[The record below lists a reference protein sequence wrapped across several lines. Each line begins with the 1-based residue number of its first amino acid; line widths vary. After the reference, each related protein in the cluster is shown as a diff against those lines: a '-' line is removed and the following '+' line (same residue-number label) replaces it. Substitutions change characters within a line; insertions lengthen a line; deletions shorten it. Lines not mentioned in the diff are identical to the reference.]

1 MLSRVAEN
9 LYWLSRYVERA
20 ENTAR
25 LVNVNAFLLLDLPPG
40 TTPGWEPLIAITG
53 LQPLYQELYGG
64 GCDERSAVRFLL
76 GDPRNP
82 SSILRCLEA
91 ARENCRT
98 VRDIL
103 PREIWELLTQQSL
116 YVRENLPAG
125 LSKKGRHAYLREV
138 IEGSE
143 LIAGKIIS
151 TMMRDES
158 YHFLAI
164 GRNIER
170 ADMTTRIID
179 VRSGSLL
186 PSDTTELRPFETIQW
201 ISVLKS
207 MSAYQMYR
215 RKMQA
220 QVQRSEVLRF
230 LFLDRQ
236 FPRSFLC
243 GLDAIGDSLAKLNS
257 QRDII
262 AYLKGFIAEVE
273 ATPVEELRHDDLHA
287 FVDAL
292 QLGLIEL
299 HQQIATTYFLP
310 PPVQAQVQSA

>member
-9 LYWLSRYVERA
+9 LYWLARYVERA

-25 LVNVNAFLLLDLPPG
+25 LVNVNDFLLLDLPRG
-40 TTPGWEPLIAITG
+40 TTPGWAPLIAITG
-53 LQPLYQELYGG
+53 SWPRYQELYPRF
-64 GCDERSAVRFLL
+64 DERSVVRFLV

-82 SSILRCLEA
+82 ASIVSCLQR
-91 ARENCRT
+91 AREACRT

-103 PREIWELLTQQSL
+103 PREMWELLTQL
-116 YVRENLPAG
+116 LLHVREDLAAG
-125 LSKKGRHAYLREV
+125 LTKGRRHGYLRRV

-143 LIAGKIIS
+143 LITGKIVS
-151 TMMRDES
+151 TMLFDEA
-158 YHFLAI
+158 YHFLAM

-179 VRSGSLL
+179 VRTGNLL
-186 PSDTTELRPFETIQW
+186 PREPTELRPFETIQW
-201 ISVLKS
+201 VSVLKS
-207 MSAYQMYR
+207 LSAYQMYR

-236 FPRSFLC
+236 FPRAFVRC
-243 GLDAIGDSLAKLNS
+243 LDAIGESLAALKRPS
-257 QRDII
+257 DIVER
-262 AYLKGFIAEVE
+262 LREFIAKVE
-273 ATPVEELRHDDLHA
+273 ATPVAELGREELHA

-292 QLGLIEL
+292 QLQLIEL
-299 HQQIATTYFLP
+299 HGGIAATYFLP
-310 PPVQAQVQSA
+310 PQMQVQGA

>member
-1 MLSRVAEN
+1 MMLSRVAEN
-9 LYWLSRYVERA
+9 LYWLARYVERA

-25 LVNVNAFLLLDLPPG
+25 LVNVNDFLLLDLPRG

-53 LQPLYQELYGG
+53 SRPLYQELYRR
-64 GCDERSAVRFLL
+64 CDERSVVRFLV
-76 GDPRNP
+76 GDRRNP
-82 SSILRCLEA
+82 ASILSCLQM
-91 ARENCRT
+91 AREDCRT

-103 PREIWELLTQQSL
+103 PREIWEVLTQL
-116 YVRENLPAG
+116 VLHVREDLAAG
-125 LSKKGRHAYLREV
+125 LTKGARHAYLRRV

-143 LIAGKIIS
+143 LMTGKIIS
-151 TMMRDES
+151 TMLCDEA
-158 YHFLAI
+158 YHFLAM

-179 VRSGSLL
+179 VRTGDLL
-186 PSDTTELRPFETIQW
+186 PGETTELRPFETIQW
-201 ISVLKS
+201 VSVLKS
-207 MSAYQMYR
+207 LSAYQMYR

-236 FPRSFLC
+236 FPRSFRRC
-243 GLDAIGDSLAKLNS
+243 LDAIGESLAT
-257 QRDII
+257 
-262 AYLKGFIAEVE
+262 LKNPLGIVDPLRAFIAKVE
-273 ATPVEELRHDDLHA
+273 ATPVEELRRDDLHA

-299 HQQIATTYFLP
+299 HAQIATTYFLP
-310 PPVQAQVQSA
+310 KQVQVQSA

>member
-9 LYWLSRYVERA
+9 LYWLSRYIERA

-40 TTPGWEPLIAITG
+40 TAPGWEPLIAITG
-53 LQPLYQELYGG
+53 SQPRYQELYGS

-91 ARENCRT
+91 AREACRT

-103 PREIWELLTQQSL
+103 PREIWELLTQLSL
-116 YVRENLPAG
+116 YVRENLAAG
-125 LSKKGRHAYLREV
+125 LSKKGRHAYLREI

-143 LIAGKIIS
+143 LIAGKVIS

-186 PSDTTELRPFETIQW
+186 PSDTTELRPFEAIQW

-207 MSAYQMYR
+207 MTAYQMYR
-215 RKMQA
+215 RKMQV

-236 FPRSFLC
+236 FPRSFLRT
-243 GLDAIGDSLAKLNS
+243 LDAIGESLAELDK
-257 QRDII
+257 QREIV
-262 AYLKGFIAEVE
+262 AYLKGLIAKVE
-273 ATPVEELRHDDLHA
+273 TTPVEELRRDDLHA
-287 FVDAL
+287 FVDTL
-292 QLGLIEL
+292 QLRLIEL
-299 HQQIATTYFLP
+299 HQQIAATYFLP
-310 PPVQAQVQSA
+310 PQVQAQSA

>member
-25 LVNVNAFLLLDLPPG
+25 LVNVNAFLLLDLPRG

-53 LQPLYQELYGG
+53 SQPLYQELYGR
-64 GCDERSAVRFLL
+64 CDERSVVRFLV

-82 SSILRCLEA
+82 TSILSCLQM

-103 PREIWELLTQQSL
+103 PREIWELLTQLSL
-116 YVRENLPAG
+116 YVRENVAAG

-143 LIAGKIIS
+143 LITGKIIS
-151 TMMRDES
+151 TMLCDEA
-158 YHFLAI
+158 YHFLAM

-179 VRSGSLL
+179 VRTSSLL
-186 PSDTTELRPFETIQW
+186 PGDTTELRPFETIQW
-201 ISVLKS
+201 VSVLKS
-207 MSAYQMYR
+207 LSAYQMYR

-220 QVQRSEVLRF
+220 QVHRSEVLRF

-236 FPRSFLC
+236 FPRSFLRC
-243 GLDAIGDSLAKLNS
+243 LDAIGESLAT
-257 QRDII
+257 
-262 AYLKGFIAEVE
+262 LKSPREIVERLKDFIAKVA

-287 FVDAL
+287 FIDAL

-299 HQQIATTYFLP
+299 HEQIATTYFLP
-310 PPVQAQVQSA
+310 PQMQVQSA

>member
-25 LVNVNAFLLLDLPPG
+25 LVNVNDFLLLDLPRG
-40 TTPGWEPLIAITG
+40 TMPGWAPLIAITG
-53 LQPLYQELYGG
+53 SWPRYQELYRRY
-64 GCDERSAVRFLL
+64 DERSVVRFLV
-76 GDPRNP
+76 GDLRNP
-82 SSILRCLEA
+82 ASILSCLQM
-91 ARENCRT
+91 AREDCRT

-103 PREIWELLTQQSL
+103 PREMWELLTQL
-116 YVRENLPAG
+116 LLHVREDRAAG
-125 LSKKGRHAYLREV
+125 LTKGGRHAYLRRV

-143 LIAGKIIS
+143 LITGKIVS
-151 TMMRDES
+151 TMLRDDA
-158 YHFLAI
+158 YHFLAM

-179 VRSGSLL
+179 VRTSGLL
-186 PSDTTELRPFETIQW
+186 PSETPELRPFETIQW
-201 ISVLKS
+201 VSVLKS
-207 MSAYQMYR
+207 LSAYQMYR

-236 FPRSFLC
+236 FPRSFLRC
-243 GLDAIGDSLAKLNS
+243 LDAIGESLAALKKPI
-257 QRDII
+257 DIVER
-262 AYLKGFIAEVE
+262 LREFIAKVD
-273 ATPVEELRHDDLHA
+273 ATPVAALSRDDLHA

-292 QLGLIEL
+292 QLELIEL
-299 HQQIATTYFLP
+299 HEGITTTYFLP
-310 PPVQAQVQSA
+310 QQTQAQSA